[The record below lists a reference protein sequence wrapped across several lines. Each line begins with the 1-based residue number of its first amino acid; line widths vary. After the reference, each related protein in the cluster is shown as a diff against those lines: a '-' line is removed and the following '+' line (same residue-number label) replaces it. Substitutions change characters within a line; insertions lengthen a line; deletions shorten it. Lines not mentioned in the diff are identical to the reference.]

1 MNKDMNERYI
11 KTTDPVGKRI
21 FGTYRADGDIIHVT
35 LAANG
40 RQQWANIIYGVSA
53 ETQAEIILK
62 QLDRQRRISP
72 Y

>member
-1 MNKDMNERYI
+1 MDERYI

-40 RQQWANIIYGVSA
+40 RQQWANIIYGVSV
-53 ETQAEIILK
+53 ET
-62 QLDRQRRISP
+62 
-72 Y
+72 